1 MTGVGL
7 LCLCGCGCERH
18 KGSSDVPVVEMHVIT
33 AVVAAHGRDTAAFDR
48 DARQRVGVDRLTVRE
63 YYSKSIKYFANQLY
77 ATGLC
82 GGVRGPPF
90 VRKLR

>member
-1 MTGVGL
+1 MQEKSAAECRKPDSVNDSIRLLLQGVGL

-48 DARQRVGVDRLTVRE
+48 HCYE
-63 YYSKSIKYFANQLY
+63 
-77 ATGLC
+77 TG
-82 GGVRGPPF
+82 
-90 VRKLR
+90 